1 MAPETKYAKSGDV
14 SIAYQVVGNGP
25 LDLLFVMGWV
35 TNIEYMWE
43 EPSLSNF
50 LQRLA
55 SFSRLILFDKRG
67 TGLSDKVSQLPT
79 LELRMD
85 DLRSVMDA
93 AGSERAAIFGISE
106 GGPMSAVF
114 AATYPKRISHLILY
128 GSYAKRIWAPDYP
141 WAPTPEERQKWFDI
155 LSHDWGGIVDLDI
168 LAPSAM
174 NDERFKKWWA
184 AYLRRSASPADALTL
199 AKMNTELDIRHVLP
213 VIQVP
218 TLIMHRKDD
227 KDIDIGGSRYLASQI
242 RGAKM
247 VELTGDDHII
257 WVGDTHRLLDEIEM
271 FITGTLHEQEPER
284 ILATLLFTDIVS
296 STETATSLGD
306 QRWHYLLNQHNEI
319 VRKELTRYRGKEITT
334 TGDGFLATFDGPARA
349 IRCACAIRDVLKQAG
364 LTIRAGLHTGEI
376 KLMEDNIGGIAVHIC
391 SRVMTKAADGEVLIT
406 STVKDLVAG
415 SGIHFESGGKHQLK
429 GITGEWELYSVV
441 KY

>member
-1 MAPETKYAKSGDV
+1 
-14 SIAYQVVGNGP
+14 
-25 LDLLFVMGWV
+25 
-35 TNIEYMWE
+35 
-43 EPSLSNF
+43 
-50 LQRLA
+50 
-55 SFSRLILFDKRG
+55 
-67 TGLSDKVSQLPT
+67 
-79 LELRMD
+79 
-85 DLRSVMDA
+85 
-93 AGSERAAIFGISE
+93 
-106 GGPMSAVF
+106 
-114 AATYPKRISHLILY
+114 
-128 GSYAKRIWAPDYP
+128 
-141 WAPTPEERQKWFDI
+141 
-155 LSHDWGGIVDLDI
+155 
-168 LAPSAM
+168 M

-184 AYLRRSASPADALTL
+184 AYLRRSASPADALAL

-247 VELTGDDHII
+247 VELPGDDHII

-271 FITGTLHEQEPER
+271 FITGTLHEHEPER

-319 VRKELTRYRGKEITT
+319 VRKELVRYRGKEITT

-364 LTIRAGLHTGEI
+364 LAIRAGLHTGEI
-376 KLMEDNIGGIAVHIC
+376 KLMEDNIGGIAVHLC

-415 SGIHFESGGKHQLK
+415 SGIQFESGGKHQLK
-429 GITGEWELYSVV
+429 GIPGEWELYSVV